1 MTVTRFTVCG
11 GRAAGTLRRHMGLLS
26 WLVFGF
32 LAGTLAGVATGNRR
46 EGCFTKIA
54 VGVIGALVGGSLA
67 RAAGIDGVSFRHFT
81 LKALL
86 IAIVGSA
93 LLLLVLQ
100 ALGFTRASRSGRS
113 DRSGWSGPSA
123 RRYR

>member
-1 MTVTRFTVCG
+1 
-11 GRAAGTLRRHMGLLS
+11 MGLLS

-32 LAGTLAGVATGNRR
+32 LAGTLAGMATGNRR
-46 EGCFTKIA
+46 EGCLTRIA
-54 VGVIGALVGGSLA
+54 IGVVGALIGGTLA

-100 ALGFTRASRSGRS
+100 ALGVSR
-113 DRSGWSGPSA
+113 SA
-123 RRYR
+123 RRTR

>member
-1 MTVTRFTVCG
+1 
-11 GRAAGTLRRHMGLLS
+11 MGVLS
-26 WLVFGF
+26 WLLFGF
-32 LAGTLAGVATGNRR
+32 LAGSLAGMATGNRR
-46 EGCFTKIA
+46 EGCITKIA
-54 VGVIGALVGGSLA
+54 VGVIGALIGGSLA

-100 ALGFTRASRSGRS
+100 ALGVTRSGR
-113 DRSGWSGPSA
+113 RV
-123 RRYR
+123 R

>member
-1 MTVTRFTVCG
+1 
-11 GRAAGTLRRHMGLLS
+11 MGLLS
-26 WLVFGF
+26 WLAFGF
-32 LAGTLAGVATGNRR
+32 LAGTIAGMATGNRR

-54 VGVIGALVGGSLA
+54 IGVLGALIGGSLA

-100 ALGFTRASRSGRS
+100 ALGVSRR
-113 DRSGWSGPSA
+113 SA
-123 RRYR
+123 RRTR